1 MIGVGSLLRFDLS
14 RDKVRV
20 ALWVVLLAVMVVGV
34 ASSWDRLYPTSDER
48 LQLVAI
54 LSGNPAL
61 TALLGPLNNPLSTG
75 GLTVWRIGVGTVLV
89 LGLVNIFTITRHVR
103 GEEQSGRSEM
113 LLAGRTSRV
122 ASLWAAVFV
131 TVIAGLAF
139 VAIGTG
145 LMVAVGLAAAP
156 SVLFT
161 GTAAAAAW
169 VFTGVSALT
178 NQITRSSRAANGIAS
193 GILVLTWAIAGL
205 GNLQNNLLQW
215 FSPFGWITKAD
226 PFGGNHWEV
235 LIVPLGATAILLVIA
250 TALQSRRDLA
260 AGALRQRV
268 GAANAGAAL
277 RGAHS
282 LAWRLERST
291 LAWWVLGYLAVGAFI
306 GASRDALV
314 QFADS
319 SPALTDI
326 FEALG
331 GPGAIIDAFLATY
344 VGLGGV
350 VAAFFAVSIVMRL
363 DHEER
368 AGHTSVA
375 LTTVTRRSRWMSAYV
390 LLALVGSALILV
402 ALGAVIGLAFGLQ
415 GGSVLDEVPR
425 LLQASLAWLPA
436 IVLVIG
442 LTVALIGLLPK
453 WASAAWVIVAAFA
466 LITELGPVFGLP
478 SWIVN
483 VSPFSH
489 IAKAPAEA
497 LSTAPLVALT
507 VSGLLLAIVGYIA
520 FQVRDIRA

>member
-14 RDKVRV
+14 RDRVRV
-20 ALWVVLLAVMVVGV
+20 LLWVVLLGLMVIGV

-75 GLTVWRIGVGTVLV
+75 GLTAWRIGVGIVLV

-103 GEEQSGRSEM
+103 GEEQSGRAEM

-131 TVIAGLAF
+131 TLIAALAF
-139 VAIGTG
+139 VAIATG
-145 LMVAVGLAAAP
+145 LMVAVGLAPAP
-156 SVLFT
+156 SFLFAA
-161 GTAAAAAW
+161 TAAASAW
-169 VFTGVSALT
+169 VFTGVSAVT
-178 NQITRSSRAANGIAS
+178 NQITRSSRAANAIAAS
-193 GILVLTWAIAGL
+193 ILVLTWAIAGL

-215 FSPFGWITKAD
+215 FSPFGWVNKAD

-260 AGALRQRV
+260 AGALADRI
-268 GAANAGAAL
+268 GPAEAGGAL

-291 LAWWVLGYLAVGAFI
+291 LLWWVVGYLAVGAFI
-306 GASRDALV
+306 GASRDALI

-344 VGLGGV
+344 IGLGGV

-368 AGHTSVA
+368 AGHTSAA
-375 LTTVTRRSRWMSAYV
+375 LSTVTRRSRWLSAYV
-390 LLALVGSALILV
+390 LLALVGSALILI
-402 ALGAVIGLAFGLQ
+402 ALGGVIGLTFGLQ
-415 GGSVLDEVPR
+415 GDSGLSEVPR

-436 IVLVIG
+436 IVLVVG
-442 LTVALIGLLPK
+442 LTVALIGLLPR

-466 LITELGPVFGLP
+466 LITELGPVFALP
-478 SWIVN
+478 SWLVN
-483 VSPFSH
+483 LSPFSH
-489 IAKAPAEA
+489 IAKVPAES
-497 LSTAPLVALT
+497 LSAAPLIALT
-507 VSGLLLAIVGYIA
+507 VSGLLLAMIGYIA
-520 FQVRDIRA
+520 FQVRDIRT